1 MKKFMA
7 LFLLLLP
14 AVCYLNIALNELFSH
29 LTYLFWLTILYNIK
43 YNIQISHLTGDI
55 MLLQFTFKNF
65 RSFKDKN
72 TLDMRATKVKELS
85 YHIRNAGKEKVLP
98 ITAIYG
104 ANASGKSNV
113 IEAISFMKLCVT
125 SSVTF
130 GLEID
135 DNALKLSN
143 NNASKFLYNDNVRFS
158 FMKNTDE
165 TNSLFEIVF
174 ILPNKKKYV
183 YGFIIDKNGFK
194 EEWLKQIKS
203 NNTYKDIITRINYK
217 TINYNYN
224 NKQTKI
230 KDIFK
235 KSLTNTSLILTLG
248 TMLNNKFLTTIYN
261 WFSNMKIINFG
272 KPLIDMIASQRIISE
287 DLITGKLKNI
297 FLGYL
302 ASFDNSVIDYSIEKQ
317 LNEDDDDPSY
327 QIYTH
332 HKMLDNNG
340 TKKLSLQNESSGT
353 QKMITLFLHFHEVIQ
368 NGYTIFIDELNAK
381 LHPLLVRLI
390 LNMFSNPET
399 NPNNAQLIFTTHDS
413 WLMKKDILRRDE
425 IWFTDKNEVG
435 ISELYSLVEFKD
447 DNGKNIRNDE
457 NYEKN
462 YLLGKYGAIPHLSLI
477 KLFDKDYKENNDE

>member
-1 MKKFMA
+1 
-7 LFLLLLP
+7 
-14 AVCYLNIALNELFSH
+14 
-29 LTYLFWLTILYNIK
+29 
-43 YNIQISHLTGDI
+43 

-113 IEAISFMKLCVT
+113 IGAISFMELCVT

-130 GLEID
+130 NLNI
-135 DNALKLSN
+135 NNNPLKLPN
-143 NNASKFLYNDNVRFS
+143 NNILKFPYNDNIMFS
-158 FMKNTDE
+158 FIKNTDE
-165 TNSLFEIVF
+165 TNSLFEAVF

-203 NNTYKDIITRINYK
+203 NNTYKDIITRTNYK
-217 TINYNYN
+217 TIDYNYN

-230 KDIFK
+230 KEIFK

-248 TMLNNKFLTTIYN
+248 QMLNDKFLTTIYN
-261 WFSNMKIINFG
+261 WFSNIIIIDFG
-272 KPLIDMIASQRIISE
+272 EPLIDMITSQNIVSE
-287 DLITGKLKNI
+287 DLITGKLKDI
-297 FLGYL
+297 FLDYL
-302 ASFDNSVIDYSIEKQ
+302 ASFDNSIIDYSIEKQ
-317 LNEDDDDPSY
+317 LNEEDDDNAY
-327 QIYTH
+327 KIYTH

-340 TKKLSLQNESSGT
+340 TKKISLQQESSGT
-353 QKMITLFLHFHEVIQ
+353 QKMITLFMHFYEVIQ
-368 NGYTIFIDELNAK
+368 NGYTIFFDELNAK

>member
-1 MKKFMA
+1 MA

>member
-1 MKKFMA
+1 
-7 LFLLLLP
+7 
-14 AVCYLNIALNELFSH
+14 
-29 LTYLFWLTILYNIK
+29 
-43 YNIQISHLTGDI
+43 

-113 IEAISFMKLCVT
+113 ISALKFMKMCVT
-125 SSVTF
+125 SSVMF
-130 GLEID
+130 SLKID
-135 DNALKLSN
+135 DNTLKFPYS
-143 NNASKFLYNDNVRFS
+143 DNVRFS
-158 FMKNTDE
+158 FIKNTDE
-165 TNSLFEIVF
+165 TNSTFETIF
-174 ILPNKKKYV
+174 ILPNKKKYL

-194 EEWLKQIKS
+194 EEWLKLIQS
-203 NNTYKDIITRINYK
+203 NNMYKDIIIRNDDELVTYETKQSKLKKNIK
-217 TINYNYN
+217 KSLN
-224 NKQTKI
+224 NTTLVLTLGAMLNDDLLIDIRNLFNNIDIIDFGSPI
-230 KDIFK
+230 KDI
-235 KSLTNTSLILTLG
+235 
-248 TMLNNKFLTTIYN
+248 
-261 WFSNMKIINFG
+261 
-272 KPLIDMIASQRIISE
+272 IISKSIVSSE
-287 DLITGKLKNI
+287 LVSGKLKDILINYI
-297 FLGYL
+297 S
-302 ASFDNSVIDYSIEKQ
+302 SFDNSIIDYSIEKQ
-317 LNEDDDDPSY
+317 NNEDNDKPSY
-327 QIYTH
+327 KIYTH

-340 TKKLSLQNESSGT
+340 TKKISLQQESSGT
-353 QKMITLFLHFHEVIQ
+353 QKMITLFMHFYEVIQ

-413 WLMKKDILRRDE
+413 WFMGKDILRRDE
-425 IWFTDKNEVG
+425 IWFTDKNEDG

-462 YLLGKYGAIPHLSLI
+462 YLLGKYGAIPNLSLI
-477 KLFDKDYKENNDE
+477 NLLDEDDNNGI